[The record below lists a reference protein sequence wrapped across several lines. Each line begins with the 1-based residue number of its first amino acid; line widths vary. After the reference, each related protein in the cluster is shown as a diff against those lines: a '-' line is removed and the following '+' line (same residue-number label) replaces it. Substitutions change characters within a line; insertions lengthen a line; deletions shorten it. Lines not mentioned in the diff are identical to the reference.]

1 MIKLRTILLSKY
13 LYIFFFVLSLFFV
26 FFKVKIIKVN
36 TNIKKEET
44 HLVGRIRKITK
55 KEDTTTIKI
64 KVKKEYV
71 IGYIKKKVNY
81 SLNDKIELEGTLEK
95 PKNNTLPNQ
104 FNYRNYLYRNKTFY
118 IMKIEQVKRLQKN
131 KNLFFRIKESILNKL
146 NKYKSSRYLKL
157 FLLGE
162 KTEVEKEVYKSF
174 QNNGISH
181 LFSVS
186 GLHVSVLSTTIL
198 SLLKF
203 MNVKEKKRY
212 SFVLVFLLFYLF
224 LTNGSPP
231 ILRSV
236 LLFFFLSINKI
247 YYLEIKPIYLFLLT
261 LSICLFLNPYYIYNI
276 GFLFSF
282 TITFYL
288 ILFSTKLQVKSK
300 MKSLLLTSFLSFL
313 VSIPICLYN
322 FFFINPISILYNL
335 FYVPFISNLVFPLS
349 LLVFFFPFLEPIF
362 LFFIN
367 ILEKTSK
374 YLNTITFF
382 RFSFSKPSLILCI
395 FYYMVI
401 TILLYVF
408 FYRKKNYF
416 YVLLFLLSF
425 HYCSSFL
432 IPKNYILV
440 LDVGQGDSILLHSGK
455 KNILIDT
462 GGKINKEQNQ
472 ALQEQIVSTLFSLG
486 IKKLD
491 QIIITHGDFDHM
503 GASKKLVENFRV
515 KSVTF
520 NCGRTN
526 TLERNLI
533 NVLNQKKISY
543 SSCINKLQAGSYF
556 LSFLNTK
563 EYGNENDNSNVIYL
577 NYQNTKFLFMGDAG
591 VEKERD
597 ILGKYNL
604 ENIDFI
610 KIGHHGSNT
619 SSSEEFIT
627 SIQPRYA
634 LISVGENNK
643 YDHPKKE
650 VLETLKNSR
659 IIRTDLDGS
668 IKIDLNKGKYKI
680 RTYNP

>member
-26 FFKVKIIKVN
+26 FLKVKIIKVN
-36 TNIKKEET
+36 TGIKKEET
-44 HLVGRIRKITK
+44 HLVGRIREITK

-81 SLNDKIELEGTLEK
+81 SLNDKIELEGTLEN

-104 FNYRNYLYRNKTFY
+104 FNYRKYLYRNKTFY
-118 IMKIEQVKRLQKN
+118 IMKIEQIKILQKN
-131 KNLFFRIKESILNKL
+131 KNLFFRIKESIINKL

-203 MNVKEKKRY
+203 MNIKEKKRY
-212 SFVLVFLLFYLF
+212 SFVLIFLLFYLF

-288 ILFSTKLQVKSK
+288 ILFSTKLQAKSK
-300 MKSLLLTSFLSFL
+300 IKSLLLTSFLSFL

-382 RFSFSKPSLILCI
+382 HFSFSKPSLVLCI
-395 FYYMVI
+395 LYYMVI
-401 TILLYVF
+401 TILLYLF

-425 HYCSSFL
+425 HYCYSFL

-462 GGKINKEQNQ
+462 GGKIKEEQNQ
-472 ALQEQIVSTLFSLG
+472 NLQEQIVSTLFSLG

-503 GASKKLVENFRV
+503 GTSKKLVENFRV

-526 TLERNLI
+526 NLERNLI

-563 EYGNENDNSNVIYL
+563 EYDNENDNSNVIYL

-597 ILGKYNL
+597 ILEKYNL

-643 YDHPKKE
+643 YDHPKQE

>member
-44 HLVGRIRKITK
+44 HLVGRIRKITE

-81 SLNDKIELEGTLEK
+81 SLNDKIELEGTLER

-104 FNYRNYLYRNKTFY
+104 FNYRKYLYRNKTFY
-118 IMKIEQVKRLQKN
+118 IMKIEQVKILQKN
-131 KNLFFRIKESILNKL
+131 KNLFFKIKESIINKL
-146 NKYKSSRYLKL
+146 NEYKSSSYLKL

-162 KTEVEKEVYKSF
+162 KTEVERKVYKSF

-300 MKSLLLTSFLSFL
+300 IKSLLLTSFLSFL

-401 TILLYVF
+401 TILLYFF

-440 LDVGQGDSILLHSGK
+440 LDVGQGDSVLFHSEK

-472 ALQEQIVSTLFSLG
+472 VLQEQIVSTLFSLG

-503 GASKKLVENFRV
+503 GEAINLVNKFKVEKV
-515 KSVTF
+515 IF
-520 NCGRTN
+520 NCGPYN
-526 TLERNLI
+526 GLEKDLI
-533 NVLNQKKISY
+533 KVLDKKNIKY
-543 SSCINKLQAGSYF
+543 YSCIKELNIDKNKLYF
-556 LSFLNTK
+556 LQTK
-563 EYGNENDNSNVIYL
+563 YYDNENDNSNVIYMEL
-577 NYQNTKFLFMGDAG
+577 SGYKFMFMGDAG
-591 VEKERD
+591 VEKEED
-597 ILGKYNL
+597 ILDKYNISD
-604 ENIDFI
+604 IDVL
-610 KIGHHGSNT
+610 KVGHHGSKT
-619 SSSEEFIT
+619 SSGKEFIDEINPKY
-627 SIQPRYA
+627 SI
-634 LISVGENNK
+634 ISVGKNNR
-643 YDHPKKE
+643 YGHPNKE
-650 VLETLKNSR
+650 VLENLKDSK
-659 IIRTDLDGS
+659 IYRTDQDGS
-668 IKIDLNKGKYKI
+668 IMFKIKNNKLKI
-680 RTYNP
+680 ETCSP

>member
-81 SLNDKIELEGTLEK
+81 SLNDKIELKGTLEK

-104 FNYRNYLYRNKTFY
+104 FNYRKYLYRNKTFY

-401 TILLYVF
+401 TILLYFF

-462 GGKINKEQNQ
+462 GGKINKEQNR

-486 IKKLD
+486 LKKLD

-597 ILGKYNL
+597 ILEKYNL